1 MTKHGFKVFQNII
14 EHLSTI
20 YMSHEI
26 YLFVCL
32 MVFNATFNNISVL
45 SWRLIFI
52 GGGNW
57 RTRRK
62 PPVASHRQL
71 YNVVHLALI
80 EIWTHNISGDR
91 NWCSCEPHVKYQLKW
106 DIQHILYFLHWQE
119 YRIYLY
125 DILYFLHW
133 QSTEF
138 FFTTFFIFY
147 IDRVQNLS
155 LRHCGIT
162 NKGAELIGQTIGS
175 IKKSNTKLISLNL
188 SGNKISDAGAEHIAM
203 VSYCIYQYSHV
214 WQNLCYSKD
223 NVKLLYLQ
231 IYLFFCCI
239 FQHLYL
245 KNIKQM

>member
-1 MTKHGFKVFQNII
+1 MEETGGPGEN
-14 EHLSTI
+14 HLSQVTDNFI
-20 YMSHEI
+20 MLYTSPWSRFE
-26 YLFVCL
+26 L
-32 MVFNATFNNISVL
+32 TISVV
-45 SWRLIFI
+45 I
-52 GGGNW
+52 GTDCLG
-57 RTRRK
+57 
-62 PPVASHRQL
+62 
-71 YNVVHLALI
+71 
-80 EIWTHNISGDR
+80 
-91 NWCSCEPHVKYQLKW
+91 SCEPHMKYQLKW

-203 VSYCIYQYSHV
+203 VSYYIYQYSHV